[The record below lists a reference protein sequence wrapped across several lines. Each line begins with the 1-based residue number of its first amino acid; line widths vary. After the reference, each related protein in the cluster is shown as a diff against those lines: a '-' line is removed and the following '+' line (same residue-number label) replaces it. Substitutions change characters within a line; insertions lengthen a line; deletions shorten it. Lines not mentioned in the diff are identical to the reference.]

1 MEQLILPA
9 MGFKGFTEENVQLG
23 LEGSGPGLG
32 EGQVFQIERNMD
44 RTEQSIV

>member
-9 MGFKGFTEENVQLG
+9 VGLKGFTEENMQLG

-32 EGQVFQIERNMD
+32 EGQVFQTERSMD
-44 RTEQSIV
+44 RTEQ